1 MRGIVVGFVL
11 LAVSV
16 SLLVLTIWRFEL
28 LQRYAP
34 FLLRWGRGR
43 WSFPA
48 SRVGVVAGSM
58 VGITIAGTCFDS
70 RFELLPRNVWG
81 GTLII
86 VFMFVVAAA
95 IYDYRQYKRNV

>member
-1 MRGIVVGFVL
+1 MRGIIVGFVL
-11 LAVSV
+11 LALSV
-16 SLLVLTIWRFEL
+16 SLSVLTIWRFEL

-34 FLLRWGRGR
+34 FLLRWGGGR

-81 GTLII
+81 GILII

-95 IYDYRQYKRNV
+95 IYDYRQY